1 MRNTKAAFLWIIN
14 ILKKHKVPY
23 QITGGFA
30 AKIYGVKRELAD
42 IDIEVPEEK
51 YDDAFD
57 NLRKDVKPFIVFGP
71 KRYKKEGFNVFL
83 MTLKYKGQLIDI
95 CGTHTDMLFDK
106 RKRKMIKTPVYLK
119 KYTKKQL
126 NILER
131 EMRQPAHWENADHT
145 VSYKGPTSIRFPED
159 VLKKLHAIA
168 RVRHKPINRLVN
180 EYVKPFVDGEFA
192 ILERLK

>member
-1 MRNTKAAFLWIIN
+1 MRNTKAAFLWIVN
-14 ILKKHKVPY
+14 ILKRHKVPY

-119 KYTKKQL
+119 KYSKKQVFGQKIKVVTKKEL
-126 NILER
+126 V
-131 EMRQPAHWENADHT
+131 A
-145 VSYKGPTSIRFPED
+145 YKS
-159 VLKKLHAIA
+159 KLQRRVDKIDIA
-168 RVRHKPINRLVN
+168 ELS
-180 EYVKPFVDGEFA
+180 ET
-192 ILERLK
+192 